1 MWSASSPPP
10 PPAHPHPAPHPNP
23 PMLCLYQ
30 LYKLRDH
37 SAMSAGG
44 SSGYRGSATG
54 LSNRT
59 SYRKSQS
66 RLEPEKLRAKKR
78 RSRLN
83 LTPLPNKQAIDALLP
98 LCHAG
103 TQTVVLSRLRFLCT
117 PILPMPGACHFVY
130 PLCLQPSRAKHARKC
145 DGQE

>member
-1 MWSASSPPP
+1 MWSASSHPPGAPSPRTP
-10 PPAHPHPAPHPNP
+10 PLTP
-23 PMLCLYQ
+23 PLLFLYQ

-54 LSNRT
+54 MSNRT

-66 RLEPEKLRAKKR
+66 RLESQQRRAKQR
-78 RSRLN
+78 RSRLS
-83 LTPLPNKQAIDALLP
+83 LTPLPNKQVIDALLS
-98 LCHAG
+98 LCHTG
-103 TQTVVLSRLRFLCT
+103 TQTVVLSRLRFLRT
-117 PILPMPGACHFVY
+117 PILPMPGACQFIY